1 MLEPRLIRLE
11 WCEEGIFE
19 DRPTQ
24 NICCRDLGEW
34 QFSVRDEGDMLSIDT
49 GALRVVFRDNGGC
62 FSADNLAI
70 SFEINGQEIRWKF
83 GDIDPCN
90 LKGTS
95 SELDMADGGERL
107 DLEAWLRGERRVKR
121 ELILDDGLLSPLRLE
136 CFRRL
141 PHRRDHGTPRFRGM
155 VRENAP
161 PERSVRTFISSV
173 SVTTI
178 KQPSAVPPDSS
189 GGSRCRRTTF
199 SATGTAVT
207 GRTAIGRSRS

>member
-1 MLEPRLIRLE
+1 MNEFRKMAATPALNSVVRGRARISVLEPRLIRLE

-107 DLEAWLRGERRVKR
+107 DLEA
-121 ELILDDGLLSPLRLE
+121 
-136 CFRRL
+136 
-141 PHRRDHGTPRFRGM
+141 
-155 VRENAP
+155 
-161 PERSVRTFISSV
+161 
-173 SVTTI
+173 
-178 KQPSAVPPDSS
+178 
-189 GGSRCRRTTF
+189 
-199 SATGTAVT
+199 
-207 GRTAIGRSRS
+207 